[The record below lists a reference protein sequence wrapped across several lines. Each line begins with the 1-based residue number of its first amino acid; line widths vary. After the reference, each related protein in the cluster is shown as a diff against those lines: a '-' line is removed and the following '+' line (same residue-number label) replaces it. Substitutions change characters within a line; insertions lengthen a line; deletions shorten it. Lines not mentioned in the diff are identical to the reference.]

1 MPECGSQI
9 ILCGLP
15 IRFDT
20 YKGCSHFCKYCFV
33 QRKGELARIEGKET
47 EKALAAFIQG
57 ARSEETNWCDWDIP
71 LHWGGLSDP
80 FQPIERE
87 RKLSLA
93 CLRVFDKTQ
102 YPFVVSTKGRLAAEE
117 PYLSLLETCNC
128 VVQISMVCSE
138 YDKLEKGAPPY
149 EERLRMVEALA
160 KRGKRVNIRI
170 QPYMTEVLQDVLQ
183 NIPRLKS
190 AGAHGV
196 IVEGMK
202 FAKKQPGLVKAGG
215 DFVYPKETLARH
227 YSAIR
232 DTAHKHGLKFY
243 CGENRLRDMGDSLI
257 CCGIDGLEGY
267 KGNEFNLCHL
277 LNGSRAKPT
286 ERMKEKGTARCM
298 SAIDQSAS
306 GRKNLRELSMAD
318 ALLGYY
324 AKRKEYIKTIFGK

>member
-138 YDKLEKGAPPY
+138 YDRLEKGAPPY

-190 AGAHGV
+190 AGAYGV

-202 FAKKQPGLVKAGG
+202 FAKNSRGL
-215 DFVYPKETLARH
+215 
-227 YSAIR
+227 
-232 DTAHKHGLKFY
+232 
-243 CGENRLRDMGDSLI
+243 
-257 CCGIDGLEGY
+257 
-267 KGNEFNLCHL
+267 
-277 LNGSRAKPT
+277 
-286 ERMKEKGTARCM
+286 
-298 SAIDQSAS
+298 
-306 GRKNLRELSMAD
+306 
-318 ALLGYY
+318 
-324 AKRKEYIKTIFGK
+324 